1 MQKSD
6 LDHRVTVQASM
17 STTLSFLKDAEVQQ
31 LIRPIKGPQPSWGSN
46 GVIKVA
52 GRKVFVKRIPMTDA
66 EITNP
71 FSTRNHFQLPMYY
84 SYGIGSA
91 GLGVW
96 REIAS
101 TIQASNWVVG
111 GERPNFPLLYHYRIL
126 TRQRRQK
133 KLEHSVYDDYIG
145 YWNSSARIRRFI
157 ESRHTA
163 MHEAVLFLEYL
174 PHTLRFW
181 LVNHLDQASR
191 VHRQMLEL
199 TDFIRS
205 KDVVHFDC
213 HHSNVLTDGGDLY
226 LTDFGLAL
234 DSKFD
239 LADRERQF
247 LLRNTYC
254 DIGTFVFRSSEY
266 LIEVYRLSAKRKRAS
281 IRMYLGVD
289 QEPDQLQFESLLLEN
304 LEELVHKEL
313 LSLDQDFVRDLVK
326 WREASLLMSQFYAD
340 LMADPRK
347 RVRLDNNHLKRLV
360 SAATSR

>member
-1 MQKSD
+1 MQASD
-6 LDHRVTVQASM
+6 LDHRVTVQASLN
-17 STTLSFLKDAEVQQ
+17 TTLSFLKDAQVQQ
-31 LIRPIKGPQPSWGSN
+31 LIRPIKGIQPSWGSN
-46 GVIKVA
+46 GVVKVA

-66 EITNP
+66 EIANP
-71 FSTRNHFQLPMYY
+71 FSTKNHFQLPTYY

-101 TIQASNWVVG
+101 TIQASNWVVR
-111 GERPNFPLLYHYRIL
+111 GECPNFPLLYHYRIL
-126 TRQRRQK
+126 PRRGRRK
-133 KLEHSVYDDYIG
+133 KLEHSSYDGYVG

-163 MHEAVLFLEYL
+163 MHEAVLFLEYF

-181 LVNHLDQASR
+181 LINHLDQASR
-191 VHRQMLEL
+191 GYRQMLRI

-205 KDVVHFDC
+205 KNVVHFDC
-213 HHSNVLTDGGDLY
+213 HHFNVLTDGGDLY

-239 LADRERQF
+239 LTDRERQF

-266 LIEVYRLSAKRKRAS
+266 LTAMYRLSPKRKRAS
-281 IRMYLGVD
+281 IQTLLGID
-289 QEPDQLQFESLLLEN
+289 EEPDQLQLENLLLES

-313 LSLDQDFVRDLVK
+313 LSLDQDFVRDLIK
-326 WREASLLMSQFYAD
+326 WRETSLLMSHFYGG
-340 LMADPRK
+340 LIADPRK
-347 RVRLDNNHLKRLV
+347 RARLDNNHLKRLV